1 MPGKNAGWTN
11 GRWVPDSYCVDIRSN
26 QLRSHIFQFS
36 EMWCRQINWTT
47 QLLPEGAETGERDVS
62 YFICIQWVSVHV
74 LNSEMVKMLI
84 YTLKYARRYPKCG
97 LFQPKMMKNNSH
109 SVPGQGGGRLWPEKE
124 AGKRGPPQ
132 IPHLVSWQSGPAWF
146 WVPVA
151 RKGGWLK
158 RASSNPSSCVMAVWP
173 SLILGACGQKRRL
186 VNRASSLPSSC
197 VALPPPTSF
206 WGGTFL
212 RSYSAP
218 GLWWPQGTSSCAQ
231 GWIAPNWGMKP
242 PVPQGLSLLQW
253 WLQCRWWWWGL
264 HCRWWGW
271 GLHWRQWW
279 WWWGWGWQRWWQWQ
293 HFHSRA
299 ILNVFHHND
308 DDDDACKRWW
318 FWLWQW

>member
-62 YFICIQWVSVHV
+62 YFICNQWVSVHV

-151 RKGGWLK
+151 RKGGWSIGPPHFPHL
-158 RASSNPSSCVMAVWP
+158 ASPSP
-173 SLILGACGQKRRL
+173 HRHHFEE
-186 VNRASSLPSSC
+186 
-197 VALPPPTSF
+197 ALF
-206 WGGTFL
+206 WGAILHLGSGGH
-212 RSYSAP
+212 RAP
-218 GLWWPQGTSSCAQ
+218 A
-231 GWIAPNWGMKP
+231 
-242 PVPQGLSLLQW
+242 PVPRGE
-253 WLQCRWWWWGL
+253 
-264 HCRWWGW
+264 
-271 GLHWRQWW
+271 
-279 WWWGWGWQRWWQWQ
+279 
-293 HFHSRA
+293 
-299 ILNVFHHND
+299 
-308 DDDDACKRWW
+308 
-318 FWLWQW
+318 